1 MNRKF
6 TFISII
12 LILVCTIGCLS
23 ITSDATLL
31 LKVDSNHIFID
42 KMGHIIKETTRE
54 GSLITEILVT
64 LTQEEIEATGITEKT
79 VIFDNVSIDNSLID
93 NIVAGLVSGS
103 VQINI
108 TPEEQNAINSG
119 LEKIEN
125 IVKPFDSL
133 IIVNEIKP
141 TSGNIGTLI
150 PTPTIII
157 TIDFPDGT
165 KIIFYD
171 TDGDGDA
178 DYFVVIFPNGT
189 RITGYVGDFVDWN
202 WLLNFIKE
210 RLGWN

>member
-1 MNRKF
+1 MKKN
-6 TFISII
+6 FIII
-12 LILVCTIGCLS
+12 LLLVLSILIGCSISEIVTIKVDSTHIEIDEMGNVNIESTKNGQRVEVQIPLTQKEKEVLS
-23 ITSDATLL
+23 ITEESM
-31 LKVDSNHIFID
+31 IFN
-42 KMGHIIKETTRE
+42 
-54 GSLITEILVT
+54 
-64 LTQEEIEATGITEKT
+64 
-79 VIFDNVSIDNSLID
+79 NVSIDNSIIRELEENVD
-93 NIVAGLVSGS
+93 SSIVEVF
-103 VQINI
+103 N
-108 TPEEQNAINSG
+108 EEEFGAINSG
-119 LEKIEN
+119 IDKIAAA
-125 IVKPFDSL
+125 VKP
-133 IIVNEIKP
+133 IEAIVIVNEIKP

>member
-141 TSGNIGTLI
+141 TGDTGIVTE
-150 PTPTIII
+150 PRKWVKKMTI
-157 TIDFPDGT
+157 TWPDGT
-165 KIIFYD
+165 TVTFYD
-171 TDGDGDA
+171 TDGDGEA
-178 DYFVVIFPNGT
+178 EYVVVTDGNGN
-189 RITGYVGDFVDWN
+189 IIKQGFWVGGWSSFIEWFKECLGY
-202 WLLNFIKE
+202 
-210 RLGWN
+210 